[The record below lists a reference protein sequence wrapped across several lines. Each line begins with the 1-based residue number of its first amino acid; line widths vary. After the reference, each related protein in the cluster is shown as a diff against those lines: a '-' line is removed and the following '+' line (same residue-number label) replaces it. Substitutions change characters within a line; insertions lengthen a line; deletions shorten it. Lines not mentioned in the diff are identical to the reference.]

1 MVSDE
6 RLVGYRGAGRVGMVT
21 LDSPHNRNALSTSL
35 LGQLLA
41 ALHQAAEDPLV
52 RVVVL
57 GHTGNS
63 FCAGAD
69 LREQEEA
76 RARTGRSPGAGALAP
91 ILEAILDCPKPVV
104 AEIAGAVR
112 GGGMGLVA
120 ACDLAVA
127 AESATFALSEVR
139 VGVAPAVIAH
149 AVLARMTPRWASE
162 LFLTGRTFGA
172 GEALSA
178 GLVSRVVPAAELSGE
193 VSNLVSELLA
203 GAPGAQAEVK
213 RLLARVPRL
222 DRGQALEE
230 MAALSEQ
237 LFSAEEARE
246 GISAFRERRPP
257 SWSH

>member
-1 MVSDE
+1 MVPEE
-6 RLVGYRGAGRVGMVT
+6 RMVGYRTAGHVAMVT
-21 LDSPHNRNALSTSL
+21 LDSPQNRNALSSSL
-35 LGQLLA
+35 LRQLRT
-41 ALHQAAEDPLV
+41 ALQRAAEDPLV

-57 GHTGNS
+57 GHTGTT

-91 ILEAILDCPKPVV
+91 ILVAILDCPKPVV
-104 AEIAGAVR
+104 AEVAGAVR

-127 AESATFALSEVR
+127 ADPATFAFSEVR

-149 AVLARMTPRWASE
+149 VVLARMTPAWSAE
-162 LFLTGRTFGA
+162 LFLTGRTFSA
-172 GEALSA
+172 AEALSA
-178 GLVSRVVPAAELSGE
+178 GLVNRVVPAGELSAE
-193 VSNLVSELLA
+193 VARLVSDLVA

-222 DRGQALEE
+222 ERSQALEE
-230 MAALSEQ
+230 MVALSER

-257 SWSH
+257 SWSG

>member
-6 RLVGYRGAGRVGMVT
+6 RQVEYRVAGRVGLVT
-21 LDSPHNRNALSTSL
+21 LDSPPNRNALSRSL

-41 ALHQAAEDPLV
+41 ALRRAAEDSLV

-57 GHTGNS
+57 GHTGNT

-104 AEIAGAVR
+104 AEVAGAVR

-127 AESATFALSEVR
+127 AEPATFAFSEVR
-139 VGVAPAVIAH
+139 VGVAPAVIAP
-149 AVLARMTPRWASE
+149 AVLARMTPSWASE
-162 LFLTGRTFGA
+162 LFLTGRTFSA
-172 GEALSA
+172 GEALTA

-193 VSNLVSELLA
+193 VSGLVSELLA
-203 GAPGAQAEVK
+203 GAPRAQAETK
-213 RLLARVPRL
+213 RLLARVPNLGRA
-222 DRGQALEE
+222 QALEE
-230 MAALSEQ
+230 MVALSER

-246 GISAFRERRPP
+246 GIAAFRERRPP
-257 SWSH
+257 PWSG